1 MQTKLE
7 LRAKLLNTGLF
18 LDNKYLDQ
26 YLDLVLEK
34 KQNSGY
40 TEKHHILQRNY
51 FKKNKIPIDNSEDN
65 LITLTYCDHCKAHW
79 LLYFC
84 TIDYLK
90 QANMHSVRYIN
101 EMYKKLTDI
110 EKPKFDF
117 NQEDFE
123 LLQSYMNNIINDSE
137 SRYWSQA
144 EINYLKENYRGYG
157 TGLKCAKALNRPLKL
172 VNEKAKQL
180 GLSICCPNWTSDEL
194 EILKKYYPIEG
205 TKVYLRL
212 PKHSEAACRAQA
224 TKLKIKVQTHYWS
237 KDDIKKFED
246 NADKP
251 LTEITKLFPNRTY
264 ASIKHYWQRYIKE
277 KIKNGKNND
286 RRKN

>member
-1 MQTKLE
+1 MFDKINEDLKISLKNGDKFRLSVMRMLKSALQLE
-7 LRAKLLNTGLF
+7 AI
-18 LDNKYLDQ
+18 NKKGNLTDDDVITVIKRQ
-26 YLDLVLEK
+26 VK
-34 KQNSGY
+34 
-40 TEKHHILQRNY
+40 QRNESIKEY
-51 FKKNKIPIDNSEDN
+51 ESLGKNDTANDLKKEVEILSS
-65 LITLTYCDHCKAHW
+65 
-79 LLYFC
+79 
-84 TIDYLK
+84 YLPEE
-90 QANMHSVRYIN
+90 ASV
-101 EMYKKLTDI
+101 E
-110 EKPKFDF
+110 
-117 NQEDFE
+117 Q
-123 LLQSYMNNIINDSE
+123 IND
-137 SRYWSQA
+137 
-144 EINYLKENYRGYG
+144 INYLKENYRGYG